1 MLKAAAS
8 SVAAVAIA
16 LVAAGAG
23 AQTPKPAATPFAI
36 GTLQPFGSSANT
48 TPFSQALPNI
58 GRTRSVTPACAA
70 MRDIVVPSF
79 AAAVRADQRFVETRK
94 RLPNYADLV
103 DDPEHSG
110 DVYRLSALHK
120 LGQDAANLMQEAETI
135 SKLLGDPRI
144 ADDVKDPQV
153 VAERRQLQAL
163 YVAQVTRANLINEYV
178 IREQAATAKIGIDDK
193 TPFQPRNAANYT
205 NPVQRPDRPLPQ
217 FTAPPNMPLRSGI
230 GLADKRAMEDW
241 GTTLHTYVRKAE
253 NEAAKTFYPIAKSCS
268 G

>member
-1 MLKAAAS
+1 MLKAVAS

-36 GTLQPFGSSANT
+36 GTLQPFGASANT

-79 AAAVRADQRFVETRK
+79 AAAMRADKQFVETRK

-103 DDPEHSG
+103 DDPEHSS
-110 DVYRLSALHK
+110 DVYRISALHK
-120 LGQDAANLMQEAETI
+120 LGQDAANLMEEAQTI

-144 ADDVKDPQV
+144 SEDVKDPQI

-163 YVAQVTRANLINEYV
+163 YVAQVTRANLLNEYV
-178 IREQAATAKIGIDDK
+178 MREQVATAKQGIDDNSAFRGRN
-193 TPFQPRNAANYT
+193 TANSGTGNVQAPAQPM
-205 NPVQRPDRPLPQ
+205 PQ
-217 FTAPPNMPLRSGI
+217 LTAPPNMPLRSGI
-230 GLADKRAMEDW
+230 SLADKRAIEDW
-241 GTTLHTYVRKAE
+241 GTTLHTYVRNAE
-253 NEAAKTFYPIAKSCS
+253 NQAAKTFYPIAKSCV
-268 G
+268 